1 MERLRNERRI
11 ELAFEDHRFWD
22 IRRWKTGEVVKNIYG
37 VRITGT
43 DTNFTYSKVLV
54 RQNQWDDKMY
64 LFPFPQEELYMNE
77 NLVQNPDW

>member
-1 MERLRNERRI
+1 MKSS
-11 ELAFEDHRFWD
+11 FMD
-22 IRRWKTGEVVKNIYG
+22 
-37 VRITGT
+37 RITGT